1 MQQFKN
7 IELNDKKTLQPYITA
22 SNSNSSPSSFANMY
36 IWDPA
41 YPKAWAIISGFL
53 VVRFLFTEGDVF
65 AFPAGSG
72 NIKECVNILKD
83 YSASRGNKLSFLGL
97 TKDNVDALTLLFPDE
112 FEITSSRN
120 AADYIYSAEKLASL
134 SGKKLHGKRNH
145 IHRFEEL
152 GLWSFVPIDENN
164 LSECIKLKQTWSEKA
179 KDERNIDAS
188 EEKCALNRAF
198 DNYKA
203 LDFDGGILYLN
214 ENIVAFTIGSR
225 LNSNTFD
232 VNFEKALADIPG
244 AFSMINREF
253 VRYILKKYPEIEY
266 INREDD
272 MGLENL
278 RKAKLSYYPE
288 ILLEKYT
295 AVLK

>member
-1 MQQFKN
+1 
-7 IELNDKKTLQPYITA
+7 
-22 SNSNSSPSSFANMY
+22 MY